1 MAGNPNSDILP
12 SSEISK
18 GPKIR
23 RCPMFTKKSSSG
35 MLTIFISLIGVFF
48 LSLAVPQTGLGLNLY
63 DDFSSPAINTLK
75 WQEYEFAREIQ
86 NGQLLLKVRS
96 SVNTTGIIENALSF
110 QDPASINSIEA
121 KVTPL
126 AFNNPQGAKIDI
138 FMGGRFFNAG
148 GGTPGTYTGDV
159 FATLSIGGSG
169 TSPVATWFVI
179 RYTANNTS
187 VYDVIGSGAFT
198 LTPELG
204 TQYTAFVG
212 WNEGSKQFTFRIS
225 DGVTTEEKVFTT
237 VLTVAPANMPMKFLY
252 ERISNNVGLEA
263 SVEALFDDVKTNG
276 SASVYDDFSADII
289 DVTKWQAYYDLVR
302 DVDNGAL
309 RLMRRTS
316 TADTGAASSYA
327 LQFANPELIKTM
339 QAQVTPLAYS
349 NPNGLDTKANISGRY
364 YNDGTLNGYQGDV
377 IAGVGIGGT
386 GASPFASWTLRRHT
400 DPTDSSLTEPL
411 ATGDFSTTITLGTPY
426 TLFVSWDGAGFIFKV
441 NDEVATYVPGTV
453 HPPNYP
459 MRRLQART
467 LSAGG
472 QESLIEAT
480 YDNVMVE
487 LETYPGTYGTQ
498 ITFAGPGFGSK
509 KGKVLIGGLAQK
521 VGSWSDTSITVIVNK
536 YKDLVT
542 DAPYDVSIQ
551 PKEPKGAPPINPGG
565 FTLKKPEI
573 EPISTASG
581 SSGDE
586 ITINGMWFGTK
597 KGTVYVGDQKCKV
610 TSWTMNP
617 TTGISTLTFVVH
629 KKLGAGK
636 YFLEVANK
644 IGRSL
649 SFGFEVK

>member
-1 MAGNPNSDILP
+1 MI
-12 SSEISK
+12 
-18 GPKIR
+18 
-23 RCPMFTKKSSSG
+23 TKKSNSV
-35 MLTIFISLIGVFF
+35 MLSIFISLIGVFF
-48 LSLAVPQTGLGLNLY
+48 LSLAVPQASLGLNLY
-63 DDFSSPAINTLK
+63 DDFSSPTINTVK
-75 WQEYEFAREIQ
+75 WQEYEFAREVQ
-86 NGQLLLKVRS
+86 NGQLRMKLRS
-96 SVNTTGIIENALSF
+96 SVNTTTGIDNGMSIQA
-110 QDPASINSIEA
+110 PVSINSIEA
-121 KVTPL
+121 KVTPTSY
-126 AFNNPQGAKIDI
+126 NNPQGARANIYI
-138 FMGGRFFNAG
+138 GGRFFNAG
-148 GGTPGTYTGDV
+148 GGTPGAYTGDV
-159 FATLSIGGSG
+159 FAAVSIGGSG
-169 TSPVATWFVI
+169 TSSVATWYVI
-179 RYTANNTS
+179 RYTADNTS
-187 VYDVIGSGAFT
+187 QYDVIDSGTFT
-198 LTPELG
+198 LIPVLG
-204 TQYTAFVG
+204 TQYTVSVG
-212 WNEGSKQFTFRIS
+212 WNEGPKQFTFRIN
-225 DGVTTEEKVFTT
+225 DGITSEEMIFTT
-237 VLTVAPANMPMKFLY
+237 SLMVTAANMPAKGLY
-252 ERISNNVGLEA
+252 ERIFNNAGLEA
-263 SVEALFDDVKTNG
+263 SVEALFDDVKING
-276 SASVYDDFSADII
+276 SASIYDDFSSDTI
-289 DVTKWQAYYDLVR
+289 DLTKWQTYYDLVR
-302 DVDNGAL
+302 DVDNGSL
-309 RLMRRTS
+309 RLMRRTF

-327 LQFANPELIKTM
+327 LQFTNPELIKTM

-386 GASPFASWTLRRHT
+386 GASPVASWTLRRHT
-400 DPTDSSLTEPL
+400 DPTDSSLTEPV

-453 HPPNYP
+453 HPPDYP

-636 YFLEVANK
+636 YFLEIANK